1 MMVLDLKGELNIA
14 SLERTFQE
22 LTRRHEVFR
31 TTFHVQDNVP
41 VQRIAPH
48 RTTKLEVCDLSQAV
62 NSEIEATRL
71 VENEKAASF
80 TLEHGPLVHFF
91 VLRLGER
98 HHWLVMKLHHIV
110 YGIWSLPIF
119 NRELDAL
126 YRAFV
131 SGRNSPLP
139 ELGVQL
145 ADFAIWQRRYLHP
158 DSSAFRAQLAY
169 WKDQLSGELP
179 ILRLPCERL

>member
-1 MMVLDLKGELNIA
+1 M
-14 SLERTFQE
+14 
-22 LTRRHEVFR
+22 
-31 TTFHVQDNVP
+31 
-41 VQRIAPH
+41 QRIAPY
-48 RTTKLEVCDLSQAV
+48 RTTKLDVFDLSQAV
-62 NSEIEATRL
+62 NPQIEATRL

-80 TLEHGPLVHFF
+80 TLEHGPLVRFF

-110 YGIWSLPIF
+110 YDIWSLPIF

-139 ELGVQL
+139 ELDVQL
-145 ADFAIWQRRYLHP
+145 ADFAVWQRRYFSPIQALFGH
-158 DSSAFRAQLAY
+158 SSPIGKTNFPETFRF
-169 WKDQLSGELP
+169 
-179 ILRLPCERL
+179 